1 MKKILSSLLA
11 LTMLFS
17 SVAVLCS
24 AEENVNSNITSTINE
39 TTLNSEKTCNL
50 NSLYAKV
57 KSLQKN
63 LENNVSN
70 SINNSV
76 KFCKDHQKQLT
87 ITAITT
93 AAVAVV
99 ASTVY
104 IFRNEVKGLTKKVA
118 KQVKKVFEK
127 KQSKVLA

>member
-24 AEENVNSNITSTINE
+24 AEENVNSNNITST
-39 TTLNSEKTCNL
+39 KTCNL
-50 NSLYAKV
+50 NSLYGKV
-57 KSLQKN
+57 KNLQKN

>member
-1 MKKILSSLLA
+1 
-11 LTMLFS
+11 MLFS

-93 AAVAVV
+93 AAVAVAVV